1 MKITFLSDTHGLHHS
16 PNLQLL
22 PDSEMIIHAGD
33 FTSNGKLGQVNDF
46 LKWYSELPH
55 RYKVLIGG
63 NHDFLLE
70 RNPSLFKSMIPSNIN
85 YLENESIEI
94 EGIKIWGSPITP
106 WFYDWAF
113 NRRRGADIRRYW
125 EQIPTDLDILVTHG
139 PPYGHGDRTGR
150 GDFAGCKDLLEIVEK
165 TQPRYHVFGHIHEG
179 YGITQNNSTTFI
191 NASCLNL
198 QYQMVNTPVCIEI

>member
-1 MKITFLSDTHGLHHS
+1 MKITFISDTHGKHKH
-16 PNLQLL
+16 PKLQI
-22 PDSEMIIHAGD
+22 PESEIIVHAGD
-33 FTSNGKLGQVNDF
+33 FTSMGKLEEVTDF

-55 RYKVLIGG
+55 THKVLIGG

-70 RNPSLFKSMIPSNIN
+70 KNSFLFQSLLPDNIT

-113 NRRRGADIRRYW
+113 NRNRGEDIQRYW
-125 EQIPTDLDILVTHG
+125 KQIPDDIDILVTHG
-139 PPYGHGDRTGR
+139 PPYNQGDRTAR
-150 GDFAGCKDLLEIVEK
+150 GERVGCEDLLKKVLQIK
-165 TQPRYHVFGHIHEG
+165 PKYHVFGHIHEA
-179 YGITQNNSTTFI
+179 YGITENEHTTFI

-198 QYQMVNTPVCIEI
+198 QYYMVNTPVCIDF